1 MDGSQLQPACHRV
14 VADDLH
20 WMLSLAHQRYGAYDP
35 GGALNFLLQ
44 ALNAPNT
51 LMLRSERRDAFLIAA
66 TVTPPWYPNKTE
78 CHVMVLCAKPGAHW
92 AAIRLLRESVAWAKL
107 RNCVRWRFYSETEHD
122 VGALC
127 RYLGAHADSPRYV
140 IDL

>member
-1 MDGSQLQPACHRV
+1 MDGSVIAASQHRV
-14 VADDLH
+14 VADDIP
-20 WMLSLAHQRYGAYDP
+20 WMLSLAHQRYGSFDP

-44 ALNAPNT
+44 ALRSPDL
-51 LMLRSERRDAFLIAA
+51 LMLRDQHKTSFLIAA
-66 TVTPPWYPNKTE
+66 TVTPPWYPDKSE

-92 AAIRLLRESVAWAKL
+92 AAVRLLRESMAWAKL
-107 RNCVRWRFYSETEHD
+107 RNCLRWRFYSETGQD

-127 RYLGAHADSPRYV
+127 RYLGATPDSPRYV